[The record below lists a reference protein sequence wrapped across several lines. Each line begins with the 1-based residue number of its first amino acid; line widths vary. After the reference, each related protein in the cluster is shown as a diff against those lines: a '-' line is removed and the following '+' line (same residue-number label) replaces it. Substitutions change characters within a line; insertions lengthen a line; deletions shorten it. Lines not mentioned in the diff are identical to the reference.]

1 MNFNIGDLVTV
12 EPQPMEDIISGQQ
25 YLPDIIREV
34 NYLGVVTGLRLEGKV
49 VEVRWIKHPTKLDK
63 ITKMKRA
70 WIKRVLI

>member
-12 EPQPMEDIISGQQ
+12 EPQPVEDIISGQQ

-34 NYLGVVTGLRLEGKV
+34 NYLGVVTGLRVGGNV

-63 ITKMKRA
+63 ITKMKSV

>member
-49 VEVRWIKHPTKLDK
+49 VEVRWIKHPTKLGK
-63 ITKMKRA
+63 ITKMKSV

>member
-12 EPQPMEDIISGQQ
+12 EPQPVEDIISGQQ
-25 YLPDIIREV
+25 YLPDIIKEV
-34 NYLGVVTGLRLEGKV
+34 NYLGVVTGLRVGGKV

-63 ITKMKRA
+63 ITRMRSV

>member
-12 EPQPMEDIISGQQ
+12 EPQPVEDIISGQQ